1 MRKLLVPFIA
11 LVVLAV
17 AAPQVSGQVTF
28 GAQLSYGTDIEE
40 LGIGVRAYKGL
51 DDFME
56 GLTGVASFVYWLW
69 DPGLDSATAWELNI
83 DGHYPMAFGEMDGYL
98 AFDLFFP
105 GQNQSYWEINGN
117 VTFPI
122 PMNDGGSMDPYFG
135 GGLRLAHYGV
145 DIPGVGEVDDT
156 ELGLDLLVGSRFA
169 SKGKWAPFAELRL
182 PLGGMEGVDFILAV
196 GIYF

>member
-17 AAPQVSGQVTF
+17 AAPQTSGQVTF

-51 DDFME
+51 DDLME

-83 DGHYPMAFGEMDGYL
+83 DGHYPMAFGEMDGY
-98 AFDLFFP
+98 
-105 GQNQSYWEINGN
+105 
-117 VTFPI
+117 V
-122 PMNDGGSMDPYFG
+122 G
-135 GGLRLAHYGV
+135 GGINIAHVAFEQDLGILGTFEDSDTQFGLNVLAGATFGSGEGMIPFVELKLELSGGEQFVIQGGV
-145 DIPGVGEVDDT
+145 K
-156 ELGLDLLVGSRFA
+156 F
-169 SKGKWAPFAELRL
+169 
-182 PLGGMEGVDFILAV
+182 
-196 GIYF
+196 